1 MNTIDLIVLGAVVLF
16 GLLGLITG
24 FLSQLF
30 SIAALAAAW
39 FLSRPVGVVVA
50 DFIRARSDTG
60 ESTAFVLGRIIA
72 GLAIFT
78 AAKIL
83 FHVVNH
89 FVGKAPG
96 SIKATNRALGG
107 VFGGAKAFII
117 AWILLCLVAALP
129 EFFQEKKPDV
139 YGMLQDSLM
148 NRAVEAYNPAKES
161 RMVVAGRGLVKMLK
175 RDPRSLERLKDNP
188 EVAELMS
195 VLKDKISERVKD
207 PETLEKIRSGDLSP
221 LLGMPELLSDPEVR
235 DALMKVDLTAVLAEA
250 GREPEKKEEEPE
262 PE

>member
-1 MNTIDLIVLGAVVLF
+1 MNTIDLIVLGGVVLF

-30 SIAALAAAW
+30 SIAALTAAW
-39 FLSRPVGVVVA
+39 FLSRPAGAVVA

-60 ESTAFVLGRIIA
+60 ESTAYVLGRLIA
-72 GLAIFT
+72 GLVIFM

-96 SIKATNRALGG
+96 SIKATNRMLGG
-107 VFGGAKAFII
+107 LFGGAKAFII

-129 EFFQEKKPDV
+129 ELFQRKKPDV
-139 YGMLQDSLM
+139 RAMLQGSLM

-161 RMVVAGRGLVKMLK
+161 RIVVATRGLVKMLTQ
-175 RDPRSLERLKDNP
+175 DPRSLERLKDNP
-188 EVAELMS
+188 EVAELIS
-195 VLKDKISERVKD
+195 VIERKAAERVQD
-207 PETLEKIRSGDLSP
+207 QEALEKIRSGDLSP
-221 LLGMPELLSDPEVR
+221 LLEMQELLFDPEVR
-235 DALMKVDLTAVLAEA
+235 DALMKVDIAAALAKA
-250 GREPEKKEEEPE
+250 GREPE
-262 PE
+262 